1 MRPTWR
7 VAGAIALWLVL
18 EWYGATSEV
27 SWLFLLAAWVLA
39 LLVACAVYAAWN
51 RRGLSLQLAV
61 ERSRPS
67 GDSPAEALP
76 EAVLRTSPTKTPIFE
91 KDGFELAVG
100 LRTSGAAR
108 GPAWIS
114 GEVGGTELKF
124 GTGVVPVKGWTRSKV
139 IPDLRRGSVGATGW
153 TIGTSDPLGFFRGCR
168 PCPDSEVALVL
179 PRFASLAGR
188 RQARELE
195 ASTAAPR
202 AGSGNELLG
211 IREYRAG
218 DSLRRIHWRSS
229 ARHGE
234 LVVREYEPPGLQ
246 TIAIYLDPAPE
257 SAEVADQIARIAA
270 SEAWDCIREGGRVV
284 LWAPGLEP
292 SESPRD
298 LWSQLE
304 WLARYPDGPSG
315 APPALWAT
323 SPQVG
328 RSLQDLV
335 VITASAD
342 RDLFEAAERSRK
354 RRMWVVGDAV
364 IDSEIPYERVGT
376 EWPL

>member
-1 MRPTWR
+1 
-7 VAGAIALWLVL
+7 
-18 EWYGATSEV
+18 
-27 SWLFLLAAWVLA
+27 
-39 LLVACAVYAAWN
+39 VYAAWN
-51 RRGLSLQLAV
+51 RAGLTLRLAV
-61 ERSRPS
+61 AGSRPAT
-67 GDSPAEALP
+67 DSPAEVLP
-76 EAVLRTSPTKTPIFE
+76 EAVLRTSPTAAAIFE
-91 KDGFELAVG
+91 RDGLELAVG
-100 LRTSGAAR
+100 LRTVRSTR
-108 GPAWIS
+108 GPASVS
-114 GEVGGTELKF
+114 GQVGGTELKF
-124 GTGVVPVKGWTRSKV
+124 GTGVIPKLGWSRV
-139 IPDLRRGSVGATGW
+139 EVLRGLRRGPLGATGW
-153 TIGTSDPLGFFRGCR
+153 TIGTSDPLGFFRGR
-168 PCPDSEVALVL
+168 RVSPDSELALVL
-179 PRFASLAGR
+179 PRFVSLAGR

-195 ASTAAPR
+195 ASSAAPR

-246 TIAIYLDPAPE
+246 RVAIFLDPAPE

-304 WLARYPDGPSG
+304 WLARYPDGLSG
-315 APPALWAT
+315 RPIPGASPALRAT
-323 SPQVG
+323 SLQVG
-328 RSLQDLV
+328 RSSGVPYEWGRVSHLPMNGEELV
-335 VITASAD
+335 LITASAD
-342 RDLFEAAERSRK
+342 PDLFEAAERSRT
-354 RRMWVVGDAV
+354 RRMWVVGEAA
-364 IDSEIPYERVGT
+364 IDTDIPFDRVGT